1 MAKKS
6 SASSQPARLK
16 SMRPEDI
23 RNKQWTKKERLALRR
38 IAQRQ
43 VARDDS
49 RINLADIPRL
59 TSEQLASMVRLREA
73 RPPKVSVSVRI
84 DARVLAWLKSKGA
97 GHLTLINDILT
108 NLMEAER
115 SRPGGSQA
123 LAKVTGGS

>member
-6 SASSQPARLK
+6 SASSQRARLK

-23 RNKQWTKKERLALRR
+23 GNKQWTKKERLALRR
-38 IAQRQ
+38 IAERQ
-43 VARDDS
+43 AARDDS
-49 RINLADIPRL
+49 RINLADMPRL

-73 RPPKVSVSVRI
+73 RPAKVSVSVRI

-97 GHLTLINDILT
+97 GHLTRINDILT

-115 SRPGGSQA
+115 TPPGR
-123 LAKVTGGS
+123 